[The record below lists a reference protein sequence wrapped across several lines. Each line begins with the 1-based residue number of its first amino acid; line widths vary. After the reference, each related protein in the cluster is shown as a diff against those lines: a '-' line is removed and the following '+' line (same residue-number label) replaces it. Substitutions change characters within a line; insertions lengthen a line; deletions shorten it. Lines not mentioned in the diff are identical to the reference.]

1 MPIRN
6 FKGAIG
12 TRRSL
17 IEGAAIA
24 GGGIYASHLVEP
36 DPDPEPDPE
45 PDPDPEQDPPPEE
58 EPAEGE

>member
-12 TRRSL
+12 TRRSI

-24 GGGIYASHLVEP
+24 VGGIYASHLVEP
-36 DPDPEPDPE
+36 DPDPEPDP
-45 PDPDPEQDPPPEE
+45 PPEE
-58 EPAEGE
+58 EPDEGE